1 MEYARK
7 VGYGIRVWCAA
18 VPRILNNLT
27 LGVITH
33 PRTALA
39 FHNQVLNWFDLTFPD
54 LVLGSKSPSDLFPAT
69 GDIAIVGPYYDQSSG
84 GTSALMELA
93 TLAAAAKCLRPG
105 VIFEIGTFMGRTGR
119 IMLLNGGEDSRL
131 FTLDLP
137 ADQCAHVPGKDL
149 RGTPEET
156 RATFL
161 SGDSMNFD
169 FSPWYGQCDLV
180 WVDACHDY
188 EYVVSDTENALK
200 MVTPGG
206 WVLWHDYR
214 HTAWWSGV
222 TKCLQELKST
232 YPSLCHVTGTAIAA
246 LHMSEEQSVPI
257 KCP

>member
-1 MEYARK
+1 
-7 VGYGIRVWCAA
+7 
-18 VPRILNNLT
+18 
-27 LGVITH
+27 
-33 PRTALA
+33 
-39 FHNQVLNWFDLTFPD
+39 
-54 LVLGSKSPSDLFPAT
+54 
-69 GDIAIVGPYYDQSSG
+69 
-84 GTSALMELA
+84 MELA
-93 TLAAAAKCLRPG
+93 ALGAAAKCLRPR
-105 VIFEIGTFMGRTGR
+105 VIFEMGTFMGRTGR
-119 IMLLNGGEDSRL
+119 VMLINGGDGARL

-156 RATFL
+156 RTTFL

-169 FSPWYGQCDLV
+169 FSPWYGKCDMV

-222 TKCLQELKST
+222 TKCVRGLKKDH
-232 YPSLCHVTGTAIAA
+232 PSLTHILGTTMAA
-246 LHMSEEQSVPI
+246 L
-257 KCP
+257 KC